1 MSTNQL
7 KAQREPLITAL
18 REIRD
23 AATAAGRRRL
33 LPLART
39 LWAISGVPDRR
50 WRFVSHALPITT
62 DRTRSCAIM
71 GKLCGT
77 AQREGTARRGLADRL
92 HVRTGRQ

>member
-62 DRTRSCAIM
+62 DRTSVGA
-71 GKLCGT
+71 
-77 AQREGTARRGLADRL
+77 EGVGYAVLTSTVSNERMQIGM
-92 HVRTGRQ
+92 